1 MPAEE
6 QHVHRERH
14 RAERDGGEHDAEHRA
29 RVVAVAVRQAHA
41 QQQDEDERP
50 PQVPLAHRARGVAR
64 DAHGVQDE
72 QRVGRDAVHVA
83 LERAPHGLVQGVPV
97 EIVARAREAA
107 LADFRRGEEPVDV
120 VAERAA
126 AAAARGRGSGVV
138 RARRT
143 TRFEIWARLKKN
155 SRKSFFAAPR
165 RAGAIIH
172 PRDRRAAAR
181 HLARTP
187 LVVRSMAAARIA
199 LPVPARVARPR
210 VGAEKTT
217 EAPSSRPSV
226 AAASARAMATRSN
239 INSRSSHLASV
250 VATRALPQS
259 HHDGKTCAL
268 TTSVIAPTVA
278 EALTEIDEAVA
289 GGADIVEL
297 RVDFIPTLDAD
308 GKDLTAML
316 ERCPVPCIVTYRPT
330 WEGGQYAGEE
340 EPRLAALWKAVE
352 LGAAYVDCELL
363 AAERFVIRY
372 SRSSVAPRA
381 LVRPRVARGEVLLA
395 VPQQQEQHVARPRE
409 IRGVRQQELQGRG
422 VPEVLQRAVQ
432 RGHGLAQRV
441 DGGDSGVAAGGGR
454 SPNGARPPLGER
466 ARDLGRARAERVST
480 GAVNTLVKRPDGTFK
495 GYNTDY
501 VAAID
506 AIEAAMNAKRGTAS
520 GEVLRGK
527 TVVVVGAGGAGRGLA
542 FGAKFKGADV
552 IVANR
557 SLDRAQA
564 LATACGGV
572 AVTLEALA
580 SGAVK
585 GDVLANTTSVGMTPN
600 VDETPTPKSAI
611 AAGGFDVVF
620 DAVYN
625 PLETKLLRDAKEVG
639 CELASGL
646 DMFVGQAALQFELF
660 TGKDADAAT
669 RERMKR
675 AVLDSM

>member
-1 MPAEE
+1 M
-6 QHVHRERH
+6 R
-14 RAERDGGEHDAEHRA
+14 
-29 RVVAVAVRQAHA
+29 
-41 QQQDEDERP
+41 
-50 PQVPLAHRARGVAR
+50 
-64 DAHGVQDE
+64 
-72 QRVGRDAVHVA
+72 
-83 LERAPHGLVQGVPV
+83 
-97 EIVARAREAA
+97 
-107 LADFRRGEEPVDV
+107 
-120 VAERAA
+120 
-126 AAAARGRGSGVV
+126 
-138 RARRT
+138 
-143 TRFEIWARLKKN
+143 
-155 SRKSFFAAPR
+155 R

-363 AAERFVIRY
+363 AAERFFAAAPPGIKDA
-372 SRSSVAPRA
+372 SATKIILSSHDYD
-381 LVRPRVARGEVLLA
+381 A
-395 VPQQQEQHVARPRE
+395 VPSYDELAE
-409 IRGVRQQELQGRG
+409 IRARC
-422 VPEVLQRAVQ
+422 
-432 RGHGLAQRV
+432 
-441 DGGDSGVAAGGGR
+441 VAAGADVVKIAAMVKDIVDVTRLQTLLEDAAGSRQDTIVLGMGEAGQVSR
-454 SPNGARPPLGER
+454 LLAAKFGSFLTFGALR
-466 ARDLGRARAERVST
+466 AGAESAPGQPTLRQLRDLYRVPTQTRATKVMGVIGNPIAQSKSPALHNPSLAAAGVDACYVPLLVNDIEAFLKSATFGGDDYVGFSVTIPHKEAALRCCDEVDPVAAEI

-585 GDVLANTTSVGMTPN
+585 GDVLANTTSVGMTPK